1 MEQIKAT
8 TILCVKKN
16 DEVSISGDGQVSFGD
31 SILKSSAK
39 KVRKVYKN
47 QILAGFAG
55 ATADAITLFDK
66 FESKL
71 EEFKGNLRRSSVE
84 LAKEWRTDRV
94 LRRLEAMMIVAD
106 RNEIFLISGSGSNL
120 LEILKKNQNNEDFKI
135 ITIISNN
142 KISTKIKSYL
152 SKFYKDVLFIE
163 HQRTLQKK
171 IFYNTDVIFSVG
183 YMKVIE
189 KSIIENFDVINLHP
203 SILPYYKGL
212 MTQKRILINN
222 EKYYGFT
229 IHKVSTEL
237 DDGKTIS
244 NKTKKINTKNELK
257 LLKKH
262 KSLEHQFVYKQLV
275 DYLLN

>member
-1 MEQIKAT
+1 
-8 TILCVKKN
+8 
-16 DEVSISGDGQVSFGD
+16 
-31 SILKSSAK
+31 
-39 KVRKVYKN
+39 
-47 QILAGFAG
+47 
-55 ATADAITLFDK
+55 
-66 FESKL
+66 
-71 EEFKGNLRRSSVE
+71 
-84 LAKEWRTDRV
+84 
-94 LRRLEAMMIVAD
+94 MMIVAD